1 MNSKNTKLSFSPL
14 NSTKPVL
21 VTGSHG
27 FIGRRL
33 VSALKQKGLT
43 VLEFDR
49 EDGDISVHEFSFD
62 EIGHVFHLASQTYVP
77 YSWQK
82 TYDFYRTNVLGT
94 VNILELCRKH
104 ASSLTYISSYVYG
117 APKYL
122 PVDELHSIEPAS
134 PYNHSKLV
142 AEEICRYY
150 ADTFSIP
157 IAILRPVNIYGAGQ
171 RDEFLIPT
179 ILKQVLDSNCTE
191 IKVMDTRPKRDYLYI
206 TDFIEGLIAT
216 LQIDRFEIYNIGSGY
231 SVSVDEIIQT
241 ALKCAGLDKPVQSQN
256 VERKNEIWDVYVDI
270 ERIKKRFNWAP
281 KISFREGISRCISD
295 YKLM

>member
-1 MNSKNTKLSFSPL
+1 MDNL
-14 NSTKPVL
+14 KPVL
-21 VTGSHG
+21 VTGSSG
-27 FIGRRL
+27 FIGRQL
-33 VSALKQKGLT
+33 VTALKQKGLT
-43 VLEFDR
+43 VLEIDK
-49 EDGDISVHEFSFD
+49 EDGDIAECKFSFA

-77 YSWQK
+77 HSWEK

-104 ASSLTYISSYVYG
+104 GSSITYISSYVYG

-122 PVDELHSIEPAS
+122 PVDEQHPIQPAS

-150 ADTFSIP
+150 ASTFAIP
-157 IAILRPVNIYGAGQ
+157 IAVLRPVNIYGAGQ
-171 RDEFLIPT
+171 RGEFLIPT
-179 ILKQVLDSNCTE
+179 ILNQVMDPASDV

-216 LQIDRFEIYNIGSGY
+216 LENDTFEIFNIGSGY
-231 SVSVDEIIQT
+231 SVSVGEIIQT
-241 ALKCAGLDKPVQSQN
+241 AQKCVGTGKIVQSEN
-256 VERKNEIWDVYVDI
+256 IERKNEIWDVYVAI
-270 ERIKKRFNWAP
+270 ERFKKRFNWEP
-281 KISFREGISRCISD
+281 KTSFEEGISKCISN